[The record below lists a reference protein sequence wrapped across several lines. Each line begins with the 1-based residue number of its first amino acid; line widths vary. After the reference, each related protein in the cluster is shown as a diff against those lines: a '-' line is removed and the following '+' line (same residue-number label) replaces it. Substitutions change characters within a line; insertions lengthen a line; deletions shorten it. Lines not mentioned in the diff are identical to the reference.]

1 MLAGKQEERD
11 KKLGARGGAVEE
23 GRLPVE
29 WGVSLLRLV

>member
-11 KKLGARGGAVEE
+11 KKLGARVGAVEE

-29 WGVSLLRLV
+29 WEVSFLQLV